1 MQISNTDD
9 PMRKREEFAVS
20 LRKKK
25 KQTIIANKRMKMM
38 MARPNPGPSAA
49 TDRNIAEN
57 QMDGEVA
64 DLEIA
69 ITAINS
75 LLTE

>member
-1 MQISNTDD
+1 MQITNTED

-38 MARPNPGPSAA
+38 MARPSAG
-49 TDRNIAEN
+49 TESNIAEN

-64 DLEIA
+64 DIEKA

-75 LLTE
+75 LLT

>member
-1 MQISNTDD
+1 
-9 PMRKREEFAVS
+9 MRKREEFAVS

-38 MARPNPGPSAA
+38 MARPSAG
-49 TDRNIAEN
+49 TESNIAEN
-57 QMDGEVA
+57 QMDGEIA
-64 DLEIA
+64 DIERA

>member
-38 MARPNPGPSAA
+38 MARPNPNTSAA

-64 DLEIA
+64 DLEVA